1 MAITAGLTLT
11 SGADDLTSDALS
23 LSVSTGLTKAGLSTA
38 LTETSGLARTNF
50 TVGGSSPFTSKVIYR
65 ANDATSN
72 GANKV
77 YLKNM
82 STTASEYFTV
92 YIDQEEMGRL
102 YAGDWA
108 FFPWSAVD
116 GTEETFVMTIAGS
129 WAENDTWDFDG
140 ITTTAANSTS
150 ADIAAQVHAQN
161 FPNWTTSIATAAVTF
176 TARVAGA
183 AGVVTSGTA
192 ITGDTLTSSSGTA
205 AITSGAAGTRSES
218 DIIVVPS
225 VATTMDLEQ
234 MHINKKTKTT

>member
-1 MAITAGLTLT
+1 MATTIATISLSSSDLLTNTLALSDVATLT
-11 SGADDLTSDALS
+11 AAGN
-23 LSVSTGLTKAGLSTA
+23 STG

-50 TVGGSSPFTSKVIYR
+50 TVGGTAPFTSKIIYR

-77 YLKNM
+77 YLKNL
-82 STTASEYFTV
+82 SAIAAQYFTV

-102 YAGDWA
+102 YAGDFA

-116 GTEETFVMTIAGS
+116 GTEETFVMTITDT
-129 WAENDTWDFDG
+129 WAVGDTWDFDG
-140 ITTTAANSTS
+140 ITTTAANTTI

-161 FPNWTTSIATAAVTF
+161 YPNWTTAISTAAITF

-183 AGVVTSGTA
+183 AGVVTGTTA
-192 ITGDTLTSSSGTA
+192 ITGDTVATTGDGTTP
-205 AITSGAAGTRSES
+205 ITGGAAGTRSES

-225 VATTMDLEQ
+225 VATTMDLE
-234 MHINKKTKTT
+234 HILFKQ